1 MVFSRSASV
10 LRSVA
15 RRTLSPQVNSRFI
28 SRTAPRRAT
37 DNSYPHHI
45 TGGASDVPW
54 IIGSVGITLPCLY
67 YLFTQGSPSPKHSD
81 SHHKMDTAST
91 SPGPNVQTHP
101 PSQRNG
107 FNHSHEHRTE
117 ADDKNAPVASQKE
130 QHGHGTKKTE
140 VADSKDKEP
149 TSTSPTKE
157 EKTAA
162 HETQEQAG
170 DVTENVKETAKEAA
184 SEAQEKAADITESVK
199 ETASE
204 AKEAVTEKVEEATES
219 KSEDKEEAK
228 DEAKEEKPKSK
239 NPQEIDPGYTAQKTP
254 GHIGTMSGKQEGLSN
269 TDTSHPL
276 LHTERGDAIAKK
288 PEGIHETA
296 KIKGTVDVNRGK

>member
-1 MVFSRSASV
+1 MVFSRSAPA

-28 SRTAPRRAT
+28 SRTAPRRAV

-54 IIGSVGITLPCLY
+54 IIGSVGITVPCLY
-67 YLFTQGSPSPKHSD
+67 YLLTSGSPSPKHSD
-81 SHHKMDTAST
+81 AHHKMDTAST
-91 SPGPNVQTHP
+91 SPGPNVQTQP

-117 ADDKNAPVASQKE
+117 TDDKNAPVASHKE
-130 QHGHGTKKTE
+130 QHGNGGKDTR
-140 VADSKDKEP
+140 VADAKAKEP
-149 TSTSPTKE
+149 TSTNPTKE
-157 EKTAA
+157 ENAA
-162 HETQEQAG
+162 AAAAAAVNEAQEKAG
-170 DVTENVKETAKEAA
+170 DVTESVKETA
-184 SEAQEKAADITESVK
+184 K

-204 AKEAVTEKVEEATES
+204 AKEAVTEKVEEVTES

-228 DEAKEEKPKSK
+228 EEAKEEKPNSK
-239 NPQEIDPGYTAQKTP
+239 NPQDIDPGYSAQKNP

-269 TDTSHPL
+269 TDTSHP
-276 LHTERGDAIAKK
+276 
-288 PEGIHETA
+288 
-296 KIKGTVDVNRGK
+296 VC